1 MTAKGAVRNFLR
13 RDDLIAALEYIFVF
27 VLLWVES
34 SFFAVNFLTGTARLL
49 ISALLA
55 LAVVLVNIKK
65 RIDLKL
71 LYSGSALA
79 AWILAVGLI
88 HVSDGYRQTVIM
100 FVFFMTGMLF
110 ALHFDREIFVRRY
123 VGIMLFLSVYSTVT
137 FAVSL
142 FIPHNCGILPV
153 VLERSNCTYYD
164 IGFNIICRNTF
175 NTRNYGMFWEPG
187 AFAVF
192 LTVALAFELL
202 RDGKTDR
209 NGLIKVAVL
218 TLAIITTKSTLGIFT
233 AGLVWLIYFTEKP
246 VEKSEPEAKLRRKV
260 LFAVLMI
267 GIAALAFLP
276 ESFYHG
282 VFSKLFPNTETGE
295 LSHSLTVRIDAVY
308 YMLREFIGSFG
319 LGIGVERFVQ
329 VQNEYCRGM
338 ATATM
343 ANWLAAYGI
352 FFGGACIYGFI
363 RLFFERKR
371 GVIAGIVTVIFCC
384 MLIVTENF
392 MGNPFIYVLVFYG
405 LGKTDYEKL
414 PFHRD
419 RKPLG

>member
-13 RDDLIAALEYIFVF
+13 RDNLVTALEYIFVF

-34 SFFAVNFLTGTARLL
+34 SFFAVNFLPGTVRLL
-49 ISALLA
+49 ISAFLA

-65 RIDLKL
+65 KTDRKL

-79 AWILAVGLI
+79 AWILTVGLI
-88 HVSDGYRQTVIM
+88 HISEGYKQTVIM
-100 FVFFMTGMLF
+100 FVFFVTGMLF
-110 ALHFDREIFVRRY
+110 ALSFDREIFVRRY
-123 VGIMLFLSVYSTVT
+123 VNIMLFLSVYSMVT

-164 IGFNIICRNTF
+164 IGFNIICRNNF

-202 RDGKTDR
+202 RDGKIGR
-209 NGLIKVAVL
+209 NGLIRVAVL
-218 TLAIITTKSTLGIFT
+218 TLAVVTTKSTLGIFT
-233 AGLVWLIYFTEKP
+233 AALVWLIYFTEKP
-246 VEKSEPEAKLRRKV
+246 AGEDESELRQKV
-260 LFAVLMI
+260 LFAIVMI
-267 GIAALAFLP
+267 GIVALAFLP

-282 VFSKLFPNTETGE
+282 VFSKLFPNAETGE
-295 LSHSLTVRIDAVY
+295 MSHSLAVRIDAVY
-308 YMLREFIGSFG
+308 YMMREFIRSFG
-319 LGIGVERFVQ
+319 LGIGAEKFVL
-329 VQNEYCRGM
+329 VQSEYCRGM

-352 FFGGACIYGFI
+352 VFGGVCIYGFV
-363 RLFFERKR
+363 RLFFEKKR
-371 GVIAGIVTVIFCC
+371 GAIAAVVTVIFCF

>member
-1 MTAKGAVRNFLR
+1 M
-13 RDDLIAALEYIFVF
+13 
-27 VLLWVES
+27 
-34 SFFAVNFLTGTARLL
+34 
-49 ISALLA
+49 
-55 LAVVLVNIKK
+55 
-65 RIDLKL
+65 
-71 LYSGSALA
+71 YSGSALA

-110 ALHFDREIFVRRY
+110 ALHFGREIFVRRY
-123 VGIMLFLSVYSTVT
+123 VDIMLFLSVYSTVT

-164 IGFNIICRNTF
+164 IGFSIICRNTF

-233 AGLVWLIYFTEKP
+233 AALVCLIYFTEKP

-282 VFSKLFPNTETGE
+282 VFSKLFPNAETGE

-308 YMLREFIGSFG
+308 YMLKEFIGSFG

-363 RLFFERKR
+363 RLFFEKKR

-405 LGKTDYEKL
+405 LEKTDYEKL

-419 RKPLG
+419 RKLLG